1 MIRVA
6 WLTCARWREGAVA
19 DGELPPPD
27 KTDFDIIE
35 PLARAHGIAFE
46 IVRWDA
52 PDLLQRGCAAAIVRS
67 TWDYADR
74 PEAFVARL
82 VELEAAGF
90 PVFNSADVVR
100 WNARKTYLEDLAQ
113 RGAPT
118 IPTVWTDAVSPEA
131 VVRAF
136 DTFEAAE
143 IVVKPQFGAGS
154 RDTIRLKRN
163 TWTASDLI
171 AAPRGPAMLQ
181 PFLPAIETTGESSLF
196 YFGGKPAHVIRKR
209 PASGR
214 WYANVDG
221 ARFESGEARADERAA
236 AEAVLAL
243 APVGMLY
250 ARIDLVDGSDGRPR
264 LIELEAIEPYLFLI
278 FAPEG
283 AAVFADALRAALDG
297 NPVLSR

>member
-6 WLTCARWREGAVA
+6 WLTCARWREGPVA
-19 DGELPPPD
+19 DGALPAPD
-27 KTDFDIIE
+27 ATDFALVA
-35 PLARAHGIAFE
+35 PLAARRGIAFD

-52 PDLLQRGCAAAIVRS
+52 PDLVERGYAAAVVRS
-67 TWDYADR
+67 TWDYAQRAD
-74 PEAFVARL
+74 AFVARL
-82 VELEAAGF
+82 AELEAAGVA
-90 PVFNSADVVR
+90 VFNSSAVVR

-118 IPTVWTDAVSPEA
+118 IPTVWADSATPEA
-131 VVRAF
+131 VLRAF

-154 RDTIRLKRN
+154 RDTIRLKRS
-163 TWTASDLI
+163 TWAASDLI
-171 AAPRGPAMLQ
+171 AAPSGPAMLQ
-181 PFLPAIETTGESSLF
+181 PFLPAIETSGESSLF
-196 YFGGKPAHVIRKR
+196 YFGGKPAHTIRKT

-221 ARFESGEARADERAA
+221 AKFERGEARADEREA
-236 AEAVLAL
+236 AETVLSL
-243 APVGMLY
+243 APPGMLY
-250 ARIDLVDGSDGRPR
+250 ARVDLVEGADGRPR
-264 LIELEAIEPYLFLI
+264 LIELEAIEPYLFLT

-283 AAVFADALRAALDG
+283 AGVFVDALRAALDG